1 MDLQSTV
8 MDLFILGS
16 LKSLK
21 GLWDLVD
28 PKSCKAVGESPA
40 ELLAAHQLLEF
51 DEKAT
56 SYPSARWDVWAVW
69 DVWDVWV
76 MWDMWD
82 MRDMASASLG
92 GSMIKKAP
100 LTKVESSIL
109 KKRMI

>member
-28 PKSCKAVGESPA
+28 PKSCEAVGESPA

-56 SYPSARWDVWAVW
+56 SYPSARWDVW
-69 DVWDVWV
+69 DVWDVCDVWD

-82 MRDMASASLG
+82 MASARLG

-100 LTKVESSIL
+100 LTKVENSIL
-109 KKRMI
+109 KKPG